1 MTTSTT
7 KQISGLRVLIIEDQ
21 RDIAANIWD
30 YLEHRGY
37 IVDHAVDGVTG
48 LALALRGDLDVVVLD
63 IGLPRLDGF
72 ALCRSL
78 RTAKSSVPVLMLTAR
93 DTLDDRLQGFA
104 EGADDYLVKPFD
116 MQELEVR
123 LQALHRR
130 GRIQPDQMLQ
140 AGELGYDPRS
150 MIAVRDGRHVPLT
163 KLQGQVLSALI
174 KASPKVVHHQEL
186 LSAVW
191 GDGAGDT
198 AALHT
203 HIYDLRALIDRP
215 FGYSMIQ
222 SVRGMGYRL
231 LSNP

>member
-1 MTTSTT
+1 MATSPT
-7 KQISGLRVLIIEDQ
+7 KHIAGLRVLIIEDQ

-30 YLEHRGY
+30 YLERRGY

-48 LALALRGDLDVVVLD
+48 LALALRGDLDVIVLD

-78 RTAKSSVPVLMLTAR
+78 RAAQSSVPVLMLTAR
-93 DTLDDRLQGFA
+93 DTLEDRLQGFA

-116 MQELEVR
+116 MPELEVR
-123 LQALHRR
+123 LQALQRR
-130 GRIQPDQMLQ
+130 GRTQPDQKLQ

-150 MIAVRDGRHVPLT
+150 MIAVREGRHVPLT
-163 KLQGQVLSALI
+163 RLQGQLLSALM
-174 KASPKVVHHQEL
+174 KASPTVVHHQEL
-186 LSAVW
+186 LSAIW
-191 GDGAGDT
+191 GDGAGD
-198 AALHT
+198 AGALHT

-215 FGYSMIQ
+215 FAYAMIQ

-231 LSNP
+231 LANP

>member
-1 MTTSTT
+1 MTTSTN
-7 KQISGLRVLIIEDQ
+7 KRIPGLRVLIIEDQ

-30 YLEHRGY
+30 FLERRGY
-37 IVDHAVDGVTG
+37 VVDHAADGMTG
-48 LALALRGDLDVVVLD
+48 LAMALRGDLDVVVLD

-78 RTAKSSVPVLMLTAR
+78 REANSCVPVLMLTAR

-116 MQELEVR
+116 MRELEVR

-130 GRIQPDQMLQ
+130 GRAQPDQQLQ
-140 AGELGYDPRS
+140 AGDLGYDPRS
-150 MIAVRDGRHVPLT
+150 MIAVREGRQVPLT
-163 KLQGQVLSALI
+163 KLQGQLLSALI
-174 KASPKVVHHQEL
+174 KASPRVVHHHEL

-191 GDGAGDT
+191 GSGAGDA

-203 HIYDLRALIDRP
+203 HIYDLRALVDRP
-215 FGYSMIQ
+215 FRYAMIQ

-231 LSNP
+231 LTTP

>member
-1 MTTSTT
+1 MTASTN

-30 YLEHRGY
+30 FLERRGY
-37 IVDHAVDGVTG
+37 VVDHAVDGVTG
-48 LALALRGDLDVVVLD
+48 LALALRGDLDLIVLD

-78 RTAKSSVPVLMLTAR
+78 RASKSGVPVLMLTAR
-93 DTLDDRLQGFA
+93 DTLEDRLQGFA

-130 GRIQPDQMLQ
+130 TRTQPDQKLQ

-150 MIAVRDGRHVPLT
+150 MIAVREGRQVPLT
-163 KLQGQVLSALI
+163 RLQGQVLSTLM
-174 KASPKVVHHQEL
+174 KASPNVVQHHEL

-191 GDGAGDT
+191 GDGAGDA

-215 FGYSMIQ
+215 FGYAMIQ

-231 LSNP
+231 LSSP